1 MVPERQI
8 RLRDTAEDRTGYG
21 LPLVVEHFDVRIKVH
36 AETTGIDFKNEAL
49 AFLGME
55 AKPFVRLV
63 RAELAVD
70 GSRRGKDIA
79 RRFQRT
85 VSAVTVDVCRRIATE
100 RGLNTVALSGGCFQ
114 NRMLLADVIPALE
127 QEGFQVLTHHQVPCN
142 DGGLSLG
149 QVAVAHQ
156 TRE

>member
-1 MVPERQI
+1 VQTRALAPYPVGVERPKGAWI
-8 RLRDTAEDRTGYG
+8 VRLR
-21 LPLVVEHFDVRIKVH
+21 PLF
-36 AETTGIDFKNEAL
+36 EAI
-49 AFLGME
+49 LGDLSNQQD
-55 AKPFVRLV
+55 P
-63 RAELAVD
+63 AV
-70 GSRRGKDIA
+70 IA

-85 VSAVTVDVCRRIATE
+85 VAAVTVDVCRRIATE